1 VIYGQDEAIANLA
14 NAIKM
19 NRSGLGHPDRPIGSF
34 LFAGPTGVGK
44 TEVTRQLAQVLGIEL
59 IRFDMSEYMERHTV
73 SRLIGAPPGY
83 VGFDQGGLLTDAI
96 LKTPHAVV
104 LLDEIEK
111 AHPDVFNLLLQ
122 VMDHGTLTDNN
133 GRKVDFRNVI
143 LVMTTNAGAEAM
155 QRPSMGFAIQD
166 HQTDVM
172 ETLKRAFSPEF
183 RNRLDA
189 IVQFKPLDAGT
200 ILHVVDK
207 FLTQLEVQLEGKR
220 VHLTVSDAA
229 RAWLAERGYDPHMG
243 ARPMAR
249 VIQEHIKRPLADEIL
264 FGRLSEGGSVRVDV
278 TDDQLSLEVESRA
291 VAV

>member
-1 VIYGQDEAIANLA
+1 
-14 NAIKM
+14 M
-19 NRSGLGHPDRPIGSF
+19 F
-34 LFAGPTGVGK
+34 
-44 TEVTRQLAQVLGIEL
+44 
-59 IRFDMSEYMERHTV
+59 
-73 SRLIGAPPGY
+73 
-83 VGFDQGGLLTDAI
+83 
-96 LKTPHAVV
+96 
-104 LLDEIEK
+104 
-111 AHPDVFNLLLQ
+111 FNLLLQ

-207 FLTQLEVQLEGKR
+207 FLTQLEVQLESKR
-220 VHLTVSDAA
+220 VHLTVSDEA

-278 TDDQLSLEVESRA
+278 TNDQLSLEVESRVMA
-291 VAV
+291 V